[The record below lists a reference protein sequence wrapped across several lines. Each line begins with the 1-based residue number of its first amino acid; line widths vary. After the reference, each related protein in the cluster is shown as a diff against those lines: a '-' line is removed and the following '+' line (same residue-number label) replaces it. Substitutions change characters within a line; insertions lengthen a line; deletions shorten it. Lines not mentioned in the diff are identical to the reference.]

1 MPSTFL
7 DITGLS
13 HFLDKLRLLIVQS
26 DWAQTDNEEMDFIKN
41 KPTISVDEQTLVFNG
56 WLDPAVPITVTQSD
70 PNYYPQT
77 ISVSSTSS
85 DFGFDASTDTGWVG
99 KGETISISVVSD
111 ENWLAGKA
119 IVNGV
124 VQGSSS
130 ETVTVTA
137 DALEISAEA
146 PAEKLTVSCG
156 TYDGGVGFY
165 AGGYGSIQPG
175 VFGLP
180 QQNIPIGFSQITAQV
195 VNGQYT
201 LAVRAVNDQTH
212 EEVTSFTLVN
222 AQGEDILNTPALR
235 EAVARDMKDNYYSG
249 RQVVFYVKVM
259 S

>member
-1 MPSTFL
+1 MASAFL

-26 DWAQTDNEEMDFIKN
+26 DWAQADTEEMDFIKN
-41 KPTISVDEQTLVFNG
+41 KPTISVDEQTLILNG
-56 WLDPAVPITVTQSD
+56 WLDPAVPITVTQSAS
-70 PNYYPQT
+70 YAQT
-77 ISVSSTSS
+77 ISVSSTAS

-111 ENWLAGKA
+111 EHWLAGKA

-130 ETVTVTA
+130 ETVTVTV

-156 TYDGGVGFY
+156 TYNGGVGFY
-165 AGGYGSIQPG
+165 AGGYGNIQPG
-175 VFGLP
+175 SFSLP
-180 QQNIPIGFSQITAQV
+180 QQNIAIGFSQITAQV

-201 LAVRAVNDQTH
+201 LAVRAVNGNA
-212 EEVTSFTLVN
+212 EVTSFTLLN
-222 AQGEDILNTPALR
+222 AQGEDILNTPTLR
-235 EAVARDMKDNYYSG
+235 EAVARDMKDNYYPD
-249 RQVVFYVKVM
+249 RQVVFYVKEM
-259 S
+259 P